1 MQLDRSTLLEAYRLM
16 RTIRAFE
23 ERMNIEFA
31 NGNIPGM
38 LHLSTGQEA
47 VAAGVCMNLRVSD
60 YIASTHRGHGHS
72 IAKGCDVGGM
82 VLEIFAKAGGLC
94 AGKGG
99 SMHIADFDRGM
110 LGANAIVGGAPP
122 LAIGGALSAKVKG
135 EDTVSVA
142 FAGDGAANQGTTF
155 EAMNMAVVLQLPAIF
170 VFENNGFGEGM
181 TADFAVGSKDI
192 AGRARGFGMPSV
204 AVDGT
209 DFFAVHSAM
218 GEAVDRARTGGGPS
232 VIEARCVRFH
242 GHFVGDP
249 QRYRTREEMA
259 DTRETKDPLRIFWA
273 KVVEAG
279 LLEKS
284 QIEQLDAEAEALVED
299 AVQAALDAPA
309 PPPEALH
316 TDVYTAY

>member
-1 MQLDRSTLLEAYRLM
+1 MQLDRPTLLEAYRLM

-23 ERMNIEFA
+23 ERMNVEFA

-47 VAAGVCMNLRVSD
+47 VAAGVCMNLRKTD

-82 VLEIFAKAGGLC
+82 VLEIFAKDGGLC

-99 SMHIADFDRGM
+99 SMHIADFDQGM
-110 LGANAIVGGAPP
+110 LGANAIVGGSPP

-135 EDTVSVA
+135 SDTVSVA

-170 VFENNGFGEGM
+170 IFENNGFGEGM
-181 TADFAVGSKDI
+181 TDEFAVGSKDI
-192 AGRARGFGMPSV
+192 AGRAAGFGMPSIR
-204 AVDGT
+204 VDGT
-209 DFFAVHSAM
+209 DFFAVHEAM
-218 GEAVDRARTGGGPS
+218 AEAVERARSGEGPS
-232 VIEARCVRFH
+232 AIEARCVRFH

-259 DTRETKDPLRIFWA
+259 DARDNRDPIKIFRTRVL
-273 KVVEAG
+273 EAG
-279 LLEKS
+279 LLDPD
-284 QIEQLDAEAEALVED
+284 QLDELDADADALVD
-299 AVQAALDAPA
+299 NAVAAALNAPA
-309 PPPEALH
+309 PLLEALH
-316 TDVYTAY
+316 TDVYSAY